1 MLKQNYLIAL
11 IVSALTVTLAS
22 CDLGSK
28 APSTGEPSYSARVV
42 WESDTRSSD
51 EICLMLDGDALYTFE
66 TTNASPYYHWLT
78 KLDAK
83 TGTVLWRS
91 EEQFPGLMVQC
102 QPVVFGEYVYFFMGN
117 DLIYRLHKETGTL
130 SSITKV
136 DIENRPLVIN
146 DNVIVHDNYL
156 YFGIG
161 NYRVDNY
168 FVRID
173 INTIQGS
180 ENPHDTRLITP
191 EIIWRPKSDRSIS
204 SVPVIKDNVVYVH
217 TFAGDSHIVE
227 LAGINVDTKEVVFY
241 TTFGTREDGLVF
253 ENGIMTHSLY
263 IHGDVLYFLSSS
275 FAAYNLKNGQQ
286 LYQKLLFTDGSP
298 ESLARV
304 YPAWEPID
312 ATFYNGRFY
321 YTTLDSVNSGLRNI
335 HCIDA
340 DTGELVWNDTA
351 PNSESLGTN
360 PIITHGR
367 MYVPQFVTGLRVYN
381 PDTGSLIGVD
391 ASFAGYGTGRNIL
404 YNDLMIT
411 SRTDRVTYDRRIVAI
426 YVGK

>member
-1 MLKQNYLIAL
+1 
-11 IVSALTVTLAS
+11 
-22 CDLGSK
+22 
-28 APSTGEPSYSARVV
+28 
-42 WESDTRSSD
+42 
-51 EICLMLDGDALYTFE
+51 MLDGDTIYTFE
-66 TTNASPYYHWLT
+66 TVNAAPHYHCLT

-91 EEQFPGLMVQC
+91 EEHFSGLIVQC
-102 QPVVFGEYVYFFMGN
+102 QPVVFDEYVYVFLGN
-117 DLIYRLHKETGTL
+117 DLIYRFNKETGAL
-130 SSITKV
+130 SSITKI
-136 DIENRPLVIN
+136 DIENRQLVIN

-173 INTIQGS
+173 INNIHGS
-180 ENPHDTRLITP
+180 ENPHETQLITP

-217 TFAGDSHIVE
+217 TLAGYSYMVE

-241 TTFGTREDGLVF
+241 TTFGTREDGLAF
-253 ENGIMTHSLY
+253 ENGIMPHSLY

-275 FAAYNLKNGQQ
+275 FSAYNLKNGQQ
-286 LYQKLLFTDGSP
+286 LYQKLLFTDGTP

-304 YPAWEPID
+304 YTAREPID

-321 YTTLDSVNSGLRNI
+321 YTTLDSAYSRLRNI

-340 DTGELVWNDTA
+340 ATGELVWNDTA
-351 PNSESLGTN
+351 PNSESMGTN
-360 PIITHGR
+360 PIIAHGR
-367 MYVPQFVTGLRVYN
+367 MYVPQFITGLRVYN
-381 PDTGSLIGVD
+381 PDTGKLIGVD
-391 ASFAGYGTGRNIL
+391 TSFAGHATGRNIL

-411 SRTDRVTYDRRIVAI
+411 SRIDRVTYDRRIVAV